1 MKTISSTIFAM
12 LFISFIIYAQD
23 STKLKNIQKETIT
36 KTVVV
41 KGEKIETKVTE
52 TVKIEKQIIKIEDT
66 GVENQNEVFSSEKK
80 ESVRVIT
87 DDVSANKLNDSL
99 IIELKK
105 AQLRQIE
112 ESGKQQLK
120 KYEMEKK
127 IIDERD
133 EVKAMKRLEEMKKS
147 GKKKTDN

>member
-12 LFISFIIYAQD
+12 LFINFIIYAQD

-41 KGEKIETKVTE
+41 KGAEIETKVTE

-87 DDVSANKLNDSL
+87 NDVSSNKLNDSL

-105 AQLRQIE
+105 AQLREIE
-112 ESGKQQLK
+112 ESRKQQLK

-133 EVKAMKRLEEMKKS
+133 EVKAMKRLEEMKKNS
-147 GKKKTDN
+147 NKKTDN